1 MAHLHLQQPTASTKI
16 NTGFD
21 IGKKKWSEEAGRCN
35 LSNWSS
41 EKHDWRGFW
50 PAAAKRQQ
58 HLEEEINCAGRQKL
72 KQAVKSDHA
81 DSPVTTRSDLKF
93 HGAGKSELVGN
104 QDADRSPVGT
114 IAFRSESG
122 RVFKTAGL
130 L

>member
-1 MAHLHLQQPTASTKI
+1 M
-16 NTGFD
+16 
-21 IGKKKWSEEAGRCN
+21 
-35 LSNWSS
+35 
-41 EKHDWRGFW
+41 
-50 PAAAKRQQ
+50 
-58 HLEEEINCAGRQKL
+58 
-72 KQAVKSDHA
+72 KSDHT

-114 IAFRSESG
+114 IAVRSESG